1 MDELFKPF
9 PSSPTP
15 SPPKFNV
22 NVNWGALAPMDEIIK
37 PPKSLLLTLAL
48 KHWDLGVGASTQSQ
62 LQGLNILSIYS
73 TMWGPRS
80 IAKLVNI
87 TPITMVYGTQITIVT
102 GANLNQLSY
111 PTGASHCREFKDSP
125 SSLSRPLRSP
135 DTWRIIPSKWLEPA
149 RIRQITMN
157 P

>member
-111 PTGASHCREFKDSP
+111 PTGPHIVGNLKIALAPFRAP
-125 SSLSRPLRSP
+125 SVH
-135 DTWRIIPSKWLEPA
+135 
-149 RIRQITMN
+149 QILGGSSQVSG
-157 P
+157 